1 MEQVSPEVKET
12 YLNNLTYTTI
22 NKKDWK
28 AIEQEYKEW
37 SDSE

>member
-1 MEQVSPEVKET
+1 MEQVSPEVKEA

-28 AIEQEYKEW
+28 ALN
-37 SDSE
+37 DTRM